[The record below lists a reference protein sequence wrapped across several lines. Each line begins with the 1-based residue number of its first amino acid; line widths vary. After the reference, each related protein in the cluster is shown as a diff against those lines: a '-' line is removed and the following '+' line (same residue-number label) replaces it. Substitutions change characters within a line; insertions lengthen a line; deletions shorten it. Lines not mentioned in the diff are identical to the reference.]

1 LAGSYFFSSI
11 NARTVEPSM
20 RRKQIK
26 RRIETGHSRKSFR
39 PSPKNITLILKGNS
53 IMNTKIA
60 SALVIAA
67 SAFAAGSAM
76 AQPVFA
82 DVAGASKNRAEVQTE
97 LATARAKGEV
107 ASLTNNRDEL
117 QAFFT
122 TNNTSNVTRA
132 QVRAELATARA
143 KGEVASLTNNRDDLQ
158 MFFSTTN
165 TADVTRAQVRAELA
179 NARAKGE
186 VASLTNS

>member
-1 LAGSYFFSSI
+1 LAASYFFSSI

-39 PSPKNITLILKGNS
+39 PSPKNITLILKGNF
-53 IMNTKIA
+53 IMNNKFA

-67 SAFAAGSAM
+67 SAFAAGSVM

-82 DVAGASKNRAEVQTE
+82 DGNGVSKTRTEVQSE

-107 ASLTNNRDEL
+107 ASLTNSSDDF
-117 QAFFT
+117 QVFF
-122 TNNTSNVTRA
+122 TNNTSDMTRA
-132 QVRAELATARA
+132 QVRAELAAAQANGIGDVRNSNDFNVFFKNASPSTVSRAQVRADLGAARA
-143 KGEVASLTNNRDDLQ
+143 KGEVASLTNN
-158 MFFSTTN
+158 S
-165 TADVTRAQVRAELA
+165 
-179 NARAKGE
+179 
-186 VASLTNS
+186 